1 MPAPIAIG
9 EIAALMKDFILLDL
23 FTDGTDSASEE
34 NQQLEEKRFGT
45 VSLPYYAILDADEKV
60 IGTSAYT
67 KSTAEFAAFLKLGTN
82 TKQAATLQ

>member
-1 MPAPIAIG
+1 LPLDEA
-9 EIAALMKDFILLDL
+9 EFILLDL

-60 IGTSAYT
+60 LGTSAYT
-67 KSTAEFAAFLKLGTN
+67 KNTAEFAAFLKLGTN